1 MQNLSKPGIYKIT
14 CIPTQKV
21 YIGQSINVKKRIAA
35 HRSDLKANRHVNDY
49 LQNVVNKYG
58 IENFKFQA
66 IEFPEDTSP
75 ENLTTR
81 EQYWIDFFDSMNPE
95 RGFNLREAG
104 IGTNPTEETRKKM
117 SEAAKRKPPISEE
130 TKQKLRGRVPHNK
143 GKSPSEETK
152 QKLREAR
159 ARQTPHVHTEEER
172 QKMREAAKGN
182 KKGLG
187 KKHTEETKRKISEA
201 KKAYYTSKE

>member
-1 MQNLSKPGIYKIT
+1 
-14 CIPTQKV
+14 
-21 YIGQSINVKKRIAA
+21 
-35 HRSDLKANRHVNDY
+35 
-49 LQNVVNKYG
+49 
-58 IENFKFQA
+58 
-66 IEFPEDTSP
+66 
-75 ENLTTR
+75 
-81 EQYWIDFFDSMNPE
+81 MNPE

-201 KKAYYTSKE
+201 KKAYYASKE